1 MIIHGGGL
9 TPMMLKSN
17 LRGQVRQTKLPE
29 SKPLL
34 PLFEAV
40 MNAFQAI
47 QETRSIIAHRVTIDI
62 ERAVDLD
69 LGEKRPPI
77 TGFGVSDT
85 GVGFNDANFDSFNT
99 AYSEYKLARGGKG
112 LGRFLWLKA
121 FERVDIA
128 SVFTPPGEKQ
138 TWSRA
143 FTFDDDY
150 DPEKALPALINTEP
164 TGTVVRL
171 SKFKAPWNGKCP
183 QKPEDIA
190 QYLVEHFLLVFLEP
204 NCPKVEIRDQSV
216 ILSVNDVFETEFKA
230 SAKVHE
236 FNIKGA
242 DFTVHGFRLTGGRAV
257 KHRLT
262 YAANQRAVLSE
273 NLDRHIANLGAGRLV
288 DGDGGS
294 FVYLAVVQSPY
305 LTDRVNGA
313 RTDFDLV
320 HEEDG
325 DIDQQ
330 GLLREE
336 IRLAEIR
343 QACVACVH
351 EDLADILTGMNEAK
365 EESIVSY
372 VHAEAPQYKIL
383 MKSLGE
389 FVGQIP
395 PNPSKPDIDAAL
407 HRQIF
412 EREVK
417 LKQEGS
423 KIIKEADKIGDYDD
437 YKRRLSDFMDRYNE
451 LGVSALAQYVG
462 HRKIILDLLE
472 KAISADSETGKY
484 PREAAVH
491 DLIFPMRTTSDD
503 IPYHSMNLWL
513 VDERLT
519 YHSFIAS
526 DMPLSSTGQ
535 IENDSND
542 RPDMLIFDRKLAF
555 AEGEQPISS
564 IVVVEFKKPE
574 RNNYKIGDNPLLQS
588 FEMVEQIRTSR
599 FKDHKGRPIST
610 ANDKIPA
617 FCYVICDITET
628 LMKALAFADAIATP
642 DGQGYYGYSKHYMA
656 YYEVIDY
663 NKLLR
668 DAKKRNRIFFDK
680 LNILGNR

>member
-1 MIIHGGGL
+1 
-9 TPMMLKSN
+9 MMLKTN

-40 MNAFQAI
+40 INAFQAI
-47 QETRSIIAHRVTIDI
+47 QEARDVAAHRIAIDI
-62 ERAVDLD
+62 QREVVGLD
-69 LGEKRPPI
+69 LGDKRPPI
-77 TGFGVSDT
+77 TGFTVADT

-121 FERVDIA
+121 FERVEVA
-128 SVFTPPGEKQ
+128 SVFTPPDEKQ
-138 TWSRA
+138 TYRRA

-150 DPEKALPALINTEP
+150 DPDKALPAPIDAAP
-164 TGTVVRL
+164 SGTVVRL
-171 SKFKAPWNGKCP
+171 SGFKAPWNGKCP

-190 QYLVEHFLLVFLEP
+190 QHLVEHFLLVFLEP
-204 NCPKVEIRDQSV
+204 GCPKVEIRDQSV

-230 SAKVHE
+230 PAKVHE
-236 FNIKGA
+236 FNLKGA

-262 YAANQRAVLSE
+262 YAANHRAVLSE
-273 NLDRHIANLGAGRLV
+273 NLDKHIANLGAGRLV
-288 DGDGGS
+288 DAEGTG

-313 RTDFDLV
+313 RTDFDMV
-320 HEEDG
+320 RDEDG
-325 DIDQQ
+325 EADQQ
-330 GLLREE
+330 NLLREE

-343 QACVACVH
+343 QACIACVH

-372 VHAEAPQYKIL
+372 VQDEAPHYKIL

-389 FVGQIP
+389 FVAQIP
-395 PNPSKPDIDAAL
+395 PNPSKPDIEAAL
-407 HRQIF
+407 HRQIY

-423 KIIKEADKIGDYDD
+423 KIIKEADKIDDYVD
-437 YKRRLSDFMDRYNE
+437 YKRRLTDFMDRYNE

-462 HRKIILDLLE
+462 HRKIILDLLD
-472 KAISADSETGKY
+472 KAISADAETGKY

-491 DLIFPMRTTSDD
+491 DLIFPMQSTSEDV
-503 IPYHSMNLWL
+503 PYHNLNLWL
-513 VDERLT
+513 IDERLT
-519 YHSFIAS
+519 YHSFVAS
-526 DMPLSSTGQ
+526 DVAFSSMGQ
-535 IENDSND
+535 FDSGSDD
-542 RPDMLIFDRKLAF
+542 RPDLFIFDRKLAF

-564 IVVVEFKKPE
+564 VVVVEFKRPQ
-574 RNNYKIGDNPLLQS
+574 RNDYKIGDNPLLQS
-588 FEMVEQIRTSR
+588 FQMVEQMRAGT
-599 FKDHKGRPIST
+599 FTDHKGRPVST
-610 ANDKIPA
+610 TNDKIPA
-617 FCYVICDITET
+617 FCYVICDVTPT
-628 LMKALAFADAIATP
+628 LRRALEAFDATVMP
-642 DGQGYYGYSKHYMA
+642 DNQGYYGFQRHFGA

-668 DAKKRNRIFFDK
+668 DARRRNRIFFDK

>member
-1 MIIHGGGL
+1 
-9 TPMMLKSN
+9 MMLKTN
-17 LRGQVRQTKLPE
+17 LRGQVRQMKLPE

-40 MNAFQAI
+40 INAFQAI
-47 QETRSIIAHRVTIDI
+47 QDARDVGTHRIAIDI
-62 ERAVDLD
+62 ERDVGGLD
-69 LGEKRPPI
+69 LGDRRPPI
-77 TGFGVSDT
+77 TGFTVADT

-121 FERVDIA
+121 FERVEIV
-128 SVFTPPGEKQ
+128 SVFTPPDETK
-138 TWSRA
+138 TYRRA

-150 DPEKALPALINTEP
+150 DPDKALPAPIDAASS
-164 TGTVVRL
+164 GTVVRL
-171 SKFKAPWNGKCP
+171 SGFRPPWNGKCP

-190 QYLVEHFLLVFLEP
+190 QHLVEHFLLVFLEP
-204 NCPKVEIRDQSV
+204 DSPKVEIRDQGV
-216 ILSVNDVFETEFKA
+216 VLSVNDVFETEFKA
-230 SAKVHE
+230 PAKVHE
-236 FNIKGA
+236 FSLKGA

-262 YAANQRAVLSE
+262 YAANHRAVLSE
-273 NLDRHIANLGAGRLV
+273 NLDKHIANLGAGRLI
-288 DGDGGS
+288 DAEGTG

-320 HEEDG
+320 RDDDG
-325 DIDQQ
+325 EADQQ
-330 GLLREE
+330 TLLREE

-343 QACVACVH
+343 QACIACVH
-351 EDLADILTGMNEAK
+351 EDLADVLTGMNEAK

-372 VHAEAPQYKIL
+372 VQDEAPQYKIL
-383 MKSLGE
+383 MKSLAE
-389 FVGQIP
+389 FVAQIP
-395 PNPSKPDIDAAL
+395 PNPSKPDIEAAL
-407 HRQIF
+407 HRQLY

-423 KIIKEADKIGDYDD
+423 KIIKEADKIGDYAD
-437 YKRRLSDFMDRYNE
+437 YKQRLTDFMDRYNE

-462 HRKIILDLLE
+462 HRKIILDLLD
-472 KAISADSETGKY
+472 KAISADAETGKY

-491 DLIFPMRTTSDD
+491 DLIFPMRTTSED
-503 IPYHSMNLWL
+503 IPYHNLNLWL
-513 VDERLT
+513 IDERLT
-519 YHSFIAS
+519 YHSFVAS
-526 DMPLSSTGQ
+526 DVAFSSMGQ
-535 IENDSND
+535 FDSCSDD
-542 RPDMLIFDRKLAF
+542 RPDMFIFDRKLAF

-564 IVVVEFKKPE
+564 VVVVEFKRPQ
-574 RNNYKIGDNPLLQS
+574 RNDYKIGDNPLLQS
-588 FEMVEQIRTSR
+588 FQMVEQMRAGT
-599 FKDHKGRPIST
+599 FTDHKGRPVST

-617 FCYVICDITET
+617 FCYVICDVTPS
-628 LMKALAFADAIATP
+628 LRRALEAFDATVMP
-642 DGQGYYGYSKHYMA
+642 DNQGYYGFQRHFGA

-668 DAKKRNRIFFDK
+668 DARRRNRIFFDK